1 MRLLQVLGFIVGLM
15 GIGGIGFTQNITI
28 MEIDEYLTHIQDLP
42 KSELQLIDVRT
53 PAEYSDGTILEAVNI
68 DYLDPSFS
76 ESIQVLDKSK
86 PVYLFCRSGNRSQK
100 AAAIMAEMGF
110 SEIYDL
116 KEGYQAW
123 SLFQA
128 QEKAKEQGQ

>member
-1 MRLLQVLGFIVGLM
+1 MRLLQVLCLSLGL
-15 GIGGIGFTQNITI
+15 IGSVHVSFAQHMTM
-28 MEIDEYLTHIQDLP
+28 MEIEEYLAQVQEVP

-53 PAEYSDGTILEAVNI
+53 PEEYSQGSILDAVNI
-68 DYLDPSFS
+68 DYLNPSFS
-76 ESIQVLDKSK
+76 ESIAALDKSK

-116 KEGYQAW
+116 KDGYQAW

-128 QEKAKEQGQ
+128 EKSSDL